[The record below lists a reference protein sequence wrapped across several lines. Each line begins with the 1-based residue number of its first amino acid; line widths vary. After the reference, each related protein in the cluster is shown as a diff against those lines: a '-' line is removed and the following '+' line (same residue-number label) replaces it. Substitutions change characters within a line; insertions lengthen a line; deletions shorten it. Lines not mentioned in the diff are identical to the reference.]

1 MQVTISPSSL
11 APVAAPFSPAP
22 AIAARPA
29 RPAAPALRRRTW
41 LLAGA
46 VLITAFAAW
55 RGGRAL
61 TFALAHES
69 TDDAQVEGHVSPV
82 LPRVPGYVARVL
94 VNDNERVTA
103 GQPLLEIDPA
113 DLDLKSANAAAALDS
128 ARAALQIAE
137 ANFAGVRATAD
148 VATANVTTALVTQAK
163 TASDLARDD
172 QLVKTNVISA
182 QQWTDSR
189 AAADA
194 AAAQLEATRRQ
205 AAAAARQIDVAVAQV
220 GAARTQVA
228 ECAADFDYARLQRGY
243 ATVTAPISGIVSH
256 KNIEPGQF
264 VQAGQTLLSV
274 AADTD
279 LWLVANFKETQVAR
293 MHAGQPVEFTVDGY
307 PGVTFHGRVDSL
319 AGATGARFALLPP
332 DNASGTFVKVTQR
345 VPVKILV
352 DHASGAESVL
362 RPGMSVDVA
371 VRIKD

>member
-1 MQVTISPSSL
+1 MQATISPSPL
-11 APVAAPFSPAP
+11 TPVAAPFSPAP
-22 AIAARPA
+22 AIAARPV
-29 RPAAPALRRRTW
+29 AAALRRRTW
-41 LLAGA
+41 LIAGA
-46 VLITAFAAW
+46 SLTLAFAAW
-55 RGGRAL
+55 RGGRTL

-69 TDDAQVEGHVSPV
+69 TDDAQVEGHISPV

-94 VNDNERVTA
+94 VADNERVTA

-137 ANFAGVRATAD
+137 ANLAGVRAAAD
-148 VATANVTTALVTQAK
+148 VASANVTTSLVTQAK

-172 QLVKTNVISA
+172 QLVKTSVISA

-205 AAAAARQIDVAVAQV
+205 AAAAARQIDVAAAQV

-228 ECAADFDYARLQRGY
+228 ERAADLDYARLQRAY
-243 ATVTAPISGIVSH
+243 ATVTAPIAGIVSH
-256 KNIEPGQF
+256 KNVEPGQF

-307 PGVTFHGRVDSL
+307 PGITFHGRVDSL

-332 DNASGTFVKVTQR
+332 DNASGNFVKVTQR

-352 DHASGAESVL
+352 DRAGGADSVL